1 MSDPTLKYLAR
12 SGYRAPSVEMPAA
25 APPTLTGRR
34 KRRLA
39 AVCTELISHGKCP
52 TVSDETA
59 AAFHHFCALA
69 SAGMDRALVRNAVEE
84 QLRGV
89 EGIST
94 PQPSI
99 ASAPSPLVEPMA
111 ARKVQYDW
119 GKFLTRKR
127 APVKRYLP
135 PRRLQPADEED

>member
-12 SGYRAPSVEMPAA
+12 SGYRHPLTEPQPAS
-25 APPTLTGRR
+25 PPVLTGRR

-39 AVCTELISHGKCP
+39 AVCTDLISHGKCKS
-52 TVSDETA
+52 VSDETA
-59 AAFHHFCALA
+59 AAFHHFCTLA
-69 SAGMDRALVRNAVEE
+69 SAGMDRELVRNAVEE

-89 EGIST
+89 DA
-94 PQPSI
+94 PARPPRPL
-99 ASAPSPLVEPMA
+99 AAPPSPLVVPTT

-127 APVKRYLP
+127 APAKRYLP